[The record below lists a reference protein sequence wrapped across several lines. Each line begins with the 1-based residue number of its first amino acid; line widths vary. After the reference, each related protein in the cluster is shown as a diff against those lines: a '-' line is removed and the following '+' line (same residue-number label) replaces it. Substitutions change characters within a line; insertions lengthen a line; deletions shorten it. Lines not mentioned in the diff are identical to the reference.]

1 MIWNLI
7 KLLSSL
13 FLKIE
18 WVNVNYR
25 EYIKVNSI
33 VRIAHTNHIAKIV
46 KVNIEDRYGQTIS
59 PTYYI
64 TPKDNH
70 YLANMGNWYLSHDF
84 QKIKSIKMSRLGF
97 FFIMMI
103 AILVTFIALSIFHKI
118 SEDGPKPSILVTE
131 FNYKVD
137 SLQNTFKPP
146 PELTQ
151 EAVLVYIVKSDIK
164 FPLIV
169 FKQAMYETGW
179 LKCKNCSLKYN
190 NLFGFK
196 TRDYLKFD
204 HWTKSVDFYKIW
216 QNTYYKEGDYYDFI
230 KNIGY
235 AEDPNYIKVLK
246 SLKI

>member
-1 MIWNLI
+1 
-7 KLLSSL
+7 
-13 FLKIE
+13 
-18 WVNVNYR
+18 
-25 EYIKVNSI
+25 
-33 VRIAHTNHIAKIV
+33 
-46 KVNIEDRYGQTIS
+46 
-59 PTYYI
+59 
-64 TPKDNH
+64 
-70 YLANMGNWYLSHDF
+70 
-84 QKIKSIKMSRLGF
+84 MSRLAF
-97 FFIMMI
+97 FFIMM
-103 AILVTFIALSIFHKI
+103 FIIFIVYGVLSIFDKI
-118 SEDGPKPSILVTE
+118 SDSKHRSSQFVTE

-190 NLFGFK
+190 NLFGFR

-204 HWTKSVDFYKIW
+204 HWTKSVDFYKTW
-216 QNTYYKEGDYYDFI
+216 QDTYYKEGDYYDFI
-230 KNIGY
+230 KNVGY